1 MSNPSEDTPAGP
13 ALQASRGEVGQVDDR
28 CLANVVHLHA
38 VQAARRV
45 LPPAELI
52 ARSADLLAL
61 LANRT
66 RLNILLALLPR
77 TADRPELCV
86 CDLAVVCGASQSLIS
101 HQLRLLRT
109 AGLVVQRRE
118 GKLAYYRLTS
128 DATTALLRSVLDLAP
143 GAVSRGPSTDAE
155 V

>member
-1 MSNPSEDTPAGP
+1 
-13 ALQASRGEVGQVDDR
+13 V
-28 CLANVVHLHA
+28 NVVHLQA

-45 LPPAELI
+45 LPPPELV

-77 TADRPELCV
+77 GTDRPELCV

-109 AGLVVQRRE
+109 AGLVAQRRE

-128 DATTALLRSVLDLAP
+128 GPTTALLRSVLDLAP
-143 GAVSRGPSTDAE
+143 GAASRGTSMDVEA
-155 V
+155 